1 LTLQFEQAQ
10 RIKNLPPYL
19 FARIEKLVA
28 EKKAAGVDII
38 SLGIGDPDMP
48 TPEHIIEELQKQAT
62 VPANHQY
69 PSSVGMLSFR
79 QAVADWYRKR
89 SGVEL
94 DPATEVVSLIGSK
107 EGIAH
112 ISWCYLNPGDT
123 VLVPDP
129 GYPVYSGGAILAGA
143 EPFYMP
149 LTPEN
154 KFLPDLNAIPAEV
167 ARKAKMMFINYPN
180 NPTGAVAGEEFFPAV
195 IDFAK
200 EYSILVCHDAAY
212 CDMAYDGYKPP
223 SFLQF
228 PGAKDV
234 GIEFLSVSKTYNMT
248 GWRIGWAA
256 GHPGVVDAL
265 GRLKSNIDSGQFQ
278 AIQYAAI
285 KGLTGPQDSVERM
298 QKVYR
303 ERRDILVDALN
314 SMGWQLEKPKATFY
328 VWAPVPAGYTSASF
342 AEMVLDKCGVII
354 TPGNG
359 YGENGEGFF
368 RIALTV
374 EKDRMMEAL
383 ERMKK
388 NIGTVKF

>member
-1 LTLQFEQAQ
+1 LQFEQAQ